1 MEKVSGAAA
10 PVHEKTIQ
18 VTIRTPAGHE
28 AQFEVRLRERVDKV
42 ARDATRYFVER
53 GLLADDQYSLA
64 LVSDNVARPLEDAAR
79 LEDYAVTEGS
89 VLALVNKQPQID
101 G

>member
-1 MEKVSGAAA
+1 MERGSGATA
-10 PVHEKTIQ
+10 PVHEKTIR

-28 AQFEVRLRERVDKV
+28 AQFEVRLHERVDKV
-42 ARDATRYFVER
+42 ARDATRFFVDH
-53 GLLADDQYSLA
+53 GLVAEGQYNLA
-64 LVSDNVARPLEDAAR
+64 LVRDNVAQPLEDSAR